1 MERRN
6 REQSQLEKQHLDLI
20 NKEVAQQDAILQQ
33 GSEQLNNLKNVEEE
47 KEYVSQCESSM
58 KAEMSFL
65 KSKLNVLETELLQYK
80 NKLKKLVNEIQLEQ
94 KHFNQQYADT
104 TFIEQK
110 LMTEVER
117 IKTDIDCAAF
127 SSDNINKSTDA
138 LKHEVMIIEMSIVEK
153 KKQLEKLVQEMKQV
167 NLESLSSSDEYY
179 PFVEN
184 SSGGTVKRKI
194 IGSPRQLEN
203 AVATSKNPQGV
214 WV

>member
-6 REQSQLEKQHLDLI
+6 REQSQLEKQHLELI
-20 NKEVAQQDAILQQ
+20 NKEIAQQDNILQQ
-33 GSEQLNNLKNVEEE
+33 GNEQFNNLKNVEEE

-94 KHFNQQYADT
+94 KHYNQQYSDT

-117 IKTDIDCAAF
+117 IRTDIDCASF
-127 SSDNINKSTDA
+127 SSDNITKSTEA

-153 KKQLEKLVQEMKQV
+153 KKQLERLVQEMKQV
-167 NLESLSSSDEYY
+167 NLESLSTSDEYY

-184 SSGGTVKRKI
+184 SGGTVKRKI

>member
-6 REQSQLEKQHLDLI
+6 REQSQLEKQHLELI
-20 NKEVAQQDAILQQ
+20 NKEIAQQDAILQQ

-104 TFIEQK
+104 SFIEQK

-127 SSDNINKSTDA
+127 SSDNITKSTEA

-167 NLESLSSSDEYY
+167 NLESLSTSDEFY
-179 PFVEN
+179 PLVE
-184 SSGGTVKRKI
+184 SSAGNVKRKI

>member
-6 REQSQLEKQHLDLI
+6 REQSQLEKQHLELI
-20 NKEVAQQDAILQQ
+20 NKEIAQQEIAIQQ
-33 GSEQLNNLKNVEEE
+33 GNEQLNNLKNVEEE
-47 KEYVSQCESSM
+47 KEYVSQCENSM
-58 KAEMSFL
+58 KAEMNFL

-94 KHFNQQYADT
+94 KHYNQQYADT
-104 TFIEQK
+104 SFIEQK

-127 SSDNINKSTDA
+127 SSDNITKSTDA

-167 NLESLSSSDEYY
+167 NLESLSTSDEYY

-184 SSGGTVKRKI
+184 TAGTVKRKI